1 MAVDTDRFREAL
13 LAERERVTKAIGYLH
28 KENPGNIEDETGE
41 VVGTLDSDN
50 YGDTATVTYDR
61 ELDYSLEENSESVL
75 REIDAALQRIEDGTY
90 GVCEGCGKQIE
101 EERLEAIPWTRLC
114 IDDARKQATR

>member
-1 MAVDTDRFREAL
+1 MAVDTNRFREAL
-13 LAERERVTKAIGYLH
+13 LQERERVTKAIGYLH

-61 ELDYSLEENSESVL
+61 ELDYSLEENSETVL

-90 GVCEGCGKQIE
+90 GVCEGCGKPIE

-114 IDDARKQATR
+114 IDDARKQETR

>member
-1 MAVDTDRFREAL
+1 MAVDTNRFREAL
-13 LAERERVTKAIGYLH
+13 LQERERVTKAIGYLH

-61 ELDYSLEENSESVL
+61 ELDYSLEENSETLL
-75 REIDAALQRIEDGTY
+75 REIDAALRRIEDGTY
-90 GVCEGCGKQIE
+90 GVCEGCGKPIE

-114 IDDARKQATR
+114 IDDARKQETR

>member
-1 MAVDTDRFREAL
+1 MAVDTNRFREAL
-13 LAERERVTKAIGYLH
+13 LQERERVTKAIGYLH

-61 ELDYSLEENSESVL
+61 ELDYSLEENSETVL

-90 GVCEGCGKQIE
+90 GVCGACGKPIE

-114 IDDARKQATR
+114 IDDARKQETR

>member
-1 MAVDTDRFREAL
+1 MAVDTDRFRELL

-41 VVGTLDSDN
+41 VIGTLDSDN

-61 ELDYSLEENSESVL
+61 ELDYSLEENSETVL

-90 GVCEGCGKQIE
+90 GVCEACGKQIE

-114 IDDARKQATR
+114 IEDARKQESR

>member
-1 MAVDTDRFREAL
+1 MAVDTNRFREAL
-13 LAERERVTKAIGYLH
+13 LQERERVTKAIGYLH

-61 ELDYSLEENSESVL
+61 ELDYSLEENSETLL

-90 GVCEGCGKQIE
+90 GVCEGCGKPIE

-114 IDDARKQATR
+114 IDDARKQETR

>member
-1 MAVDTDRFREAL
+1 MGVDTNRFREAL
-13 LAERERVTKAIGYLH
+13 LQERERVTKAIGYLH

-61 ELDYSLEENSESVL
+61 ELDYSLEENSETVL

-101 EERLEAIPWTRLC
+101 EERLEAIPWARLC
-114 IDDARKQATR
+114 LDDARKQETR

>member
-1 MAVDTDRFREAL
+1 MAVDTNRFREAL

-61 ELDYSLEENSESVL
+61 ELDYSLEENSGTVL

-90 GVCEGCGKQIE
+90 GVCEGCGKPIE

-114 IDDARKQATR
+114 IEDARKQATR